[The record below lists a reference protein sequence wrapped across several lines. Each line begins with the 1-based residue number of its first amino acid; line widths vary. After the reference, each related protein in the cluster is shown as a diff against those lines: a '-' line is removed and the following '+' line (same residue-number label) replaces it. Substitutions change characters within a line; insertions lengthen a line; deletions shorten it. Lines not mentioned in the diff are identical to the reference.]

1 MVWKIQDQI
10 SCKSF
15 DALPGSDFSVQH
27 RTLKKEEPDLEI
39 KSGEKKLKMV
49 SFQRMKDE
57 LNDVE
62 NQVSCVF
69 YL

>member
-10 SCKSF
+10 SCKSS

-27 RTLKKEEPDLEI
+27 HTLKKEEPDLEI
-39 KSGEKKLKMV
+39 KSGEKELKMV